1 MIIRSCQ
8 KVPQSP
14 FEVGNGEAPV
24 ERLFEGPGEGIE
36 ATQGFGRVARAAEI
50 GVDAVSEDRR
60 ATPSQTP
67 AYLGPLRTRARK
79 PFRVSGRFP
88 ALSGKDR
95 QKAALVVLAGGLRT
109 TDESLPPRER
119 LGAASTQ
126 RVLTASRLWHE
137 QGFGLIVLSGAPP
150 AETAAML
157 DRSEE
162 HTSELQSLRHL
173 V

>member
-79 PFRVSGRFP
+79 PFSRSGRFP
-88 ALSGKDR
+88 ARSAKSGRLSY
-95 QKAALVVLAGGLRT
+95 AG
-109 TDESLPPRER
+109 
-119 LGAASTQ
+119 
-126 RVLTASRLWHE
+126 WN
-137 QGFGLIVLSGAPP
+137 SGARLMTPRIIS
-150 AETAAML
+150 TLAAFL
-157 DRSEE
+157 SRRLKDSDEAI
-162 HTSELQSLRHL
+162 
-173 V
+173 VK